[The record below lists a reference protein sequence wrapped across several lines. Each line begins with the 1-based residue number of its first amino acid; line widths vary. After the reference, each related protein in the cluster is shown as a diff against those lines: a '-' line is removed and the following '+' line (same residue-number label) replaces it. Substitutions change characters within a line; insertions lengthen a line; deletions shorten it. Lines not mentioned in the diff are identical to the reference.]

1 MFGSFRTRL
10 IVFFAGLLVLAMASS
25 FLAVHRASVANARR
39 VIAADLAQDA
49 AVFRRLLDERSQHL
63 LEAARLLASDFAFK
77 EAYAVAD
84 RETLLSVMEN
94 HLGRM
99 PGGDRMLVLALDGAV
114 VVDTAAPAAGA
125 EPGDPWAPLVAA
137 AAADPYGEAAALV
150 GLGDRLFQMMVVPL
164 LAPDLRAWILIGFEI
179 DGTYAHDLQEL
190 ILSEVAILG
199 LGGEAVDGSHW
210 IAGTLPAAQRA
221 ALPRW
226 IAAGGLAAGGA
237 EIADLKGEP
246 YVSSA
251 IEMPTAGGGAARIV
265 LQRPLADELTPF
277 ERLRT
282 ALLIVFCVSVAASIV
297 AAVAVARSVTRPVL
311 ELAGRARRI
320 VGGDYSLRQETH
332 RRDEIG
338 TLGRSFDHMVRG
350 LAEKERVRDLLGKVM
365 SPAIAEELME
375 SGVELGGEER
385 EVTVLFSD
393 LRNFTDLCEKRD
405 PREILS
411 LLNLYLTEVGGII
424 ESHGGVVDKY
434 MGDAVM
440 ALFGAPLARGDDAA
454 RAVAT
459 GLDMIACVE
468 RLNRQL
474 ADRGLPQVESGVG
487 IHTGRVVAGN
497 MGSPTRLNYT
507 VIGDGVN
514 LAARLEGL
522 TKRYRVPLL
531 VSEATRQQA
540 SGFRYR
546 RLDCVRVR
554 GRREATTIFQPLGRA
569 PHGNGARHVGRRS
582 GPREREQI
590 MCRQE
595 TGLGRRRS

>member
-1 MFGSFRTRL
+1 MFRSFRTRL
-10 IVFFAGLLVLAMASS
+10 IVLVAGLLVAALAGS

-39 VIAADLAQDA
+39 VIAADLTQDA

-84 RETLLSVMEN
+84 RETLVSVMEN

-99 PGGDRMLVLALDGAV
+99 AGGDRMLVLSLGSGV
-114 VVDTAAPAAGA
+114 VVDTAAPVNDT
-125 EPGDPWAPLVAA
+125 EPDDPWAPLVAA
-137 AAADPYGEAAALV
+137 AEADDYGEAEALV
-150 GLGDRLFQMMVVPL
+150 DLGDRLFQMIVVPL

-179 DGTYAHDLQEL
+179 DGAYARDLREL
-190 ILSEVAILG
+190 IFSEVAILD
-199 LGGEAVDGSHW
+199 LGRGASDGARW
-210 IAGTLPAAQRA
+210 IAGTLPVVQRA
-221 ALPRW
+221 ALPPLA
-226 IAAGGLAAGGA
+226 AAGRLAAVGT
-237 EIADLKGEP
+237 ELVDLGGEP
-246 YVSSA
+246 YVTSA
-251 IEMPTAGGGAARIV
+251 IEVPTAGGGAARIV

-282 ALLIVFCVSVAASIV
+282 TLLILFCASLAASIG
-297 AAVAVARSVTRPVL
+297 AAVALARSVTRPVL
-311 ELAGRARRI
+311 ALAGRARRI
-320 VGGDYSLRQETH
+320 VDGDYALRQETH

-350 LAEKERVRDLLGKVM
+350 LAERERVRDLLGKVV

-375 SGVELGGEER
+375 SEVELGGEER

-393 LRNFTDLCEKRD
+393 LRNFTDLCEGRD
-405 PREILS
+405 PRDVLS
-411 LLNLYLTEVGGII
+411 LLNLYLTEIGGII

-440 ALFGAPLARGDDAA
+440 ALFGAPLACGDDAT

-459 GLDMIACVE
+459 GLDMIASVE
-468 RLNRQL
+468 RLNREL
-474 ADRGLPQVESGVG
+474 TDRGLPQVESGIG

-522 TKRYRVPLL
+522 TKRYGVPLL
-531 VSEATRQQA
+531 VSEATRRQA
-540 SGFRYR
+540 PEFVYR
-546 RLDCVRVR
+546 RLDCVRVK

-569 PHGNGARHVGRRS
+569 RGI
-582 GPREREQI
+582 REI
-590 MCRQE
+590 P
-595 TGLGRRRS
+595 GLSQRNRGLPPPS

>member
-1 MFGSFRTRL
+1 MFRSFRTRL
-10 IVFFAGLLVLAMASS
+10 IVLVAGLLVAALAGS

-39 VIAADLAQDA
+39 VIAADLTQDA

-84 RETLLSVMEN
+84 RETLVSVMEN

-99 PGGDRMLVLALDGAV
+99 AGGDRMLVLSLGGGV
-114 VVDTAAPAAGA
+114 VVDTAAPVNDT
-125 EPGDPWAPLVAA
+125 EPDDPWAPLVAA
-137 AAADPYGEAAALV
+137 AEADDYGEAAALV
-150 GLGDRLFQMMVVPL
+150 DLGDRLFQMIVVPL

-179 DGTYAHDLQEL
+179 DGAYARDLREL
-190 ILSEVAILG
+190 IFSEVAILD
-199 LGGEAVDGSHW
+199 LGRGASDGARW
-210 IAGTLPAAQRA
+210 IAGTLPVVQRA
-221 ALPRW
+221 ALPPLA
-226 IAAGGLAAGGA
+226 AAGRLAAVGT
-237 EIADLKGEP
+237 ELVDLGGEP
-246 YVSSA
+246 YVTSA
-251 IEMPTAGGGAARIV
+251 IEVPTAGGGAARIV

-282 ALLIVFCVSVAASIV
+282 TLLILFCASLAASIG
-297 AAVAVARSVTRPVL
+297 AAVALARSVTRPVL
-311 ELAGRARRI
+311 ALAGRARRI
-320 VGGDYSLRQETH
+320 VDGDYALRQETH

-350 LAEKERVRDLLGKVM
+350 LAERERVRDLLGKVV

-375 SGVELGGEER
+375 SEVELGGEER

-393 LRNFTDLCEKRD
+393 LRNFTDLCEGRD
-405 PREILS
+405 PRDVLS
-411 LLNLYLTEVGGII
+411 LLNLYLTEIGGII

-440 ALFGAPLARGDDAA
+440 ALFGAPLARGDDAT

-459 GLDMIACVE
+459 GLDMIASVE
-468 RLNRQL
+468 RLNREL
-474 ADRGLPQVESGVG
+474 TDRGLPQVESGIG

-531 VSEATRQQA
+531 VSEATRRQA
-540 SGFRYR
+540 PEFVYR
-546 RLDCVRVR
+546 RLDCVRVK

-569 PHGNGARHVGRRS
+569 
-582 GPREREQI
+582 RETREI
-590 MCRQE
+590 P
-595 TGLGRRRS
+595 GLSQRNQGLPPPS